1 MSKSRNDQH
10 PAVLNR
16 TMEIAVSA
24 ALLLIGL
31 VVAWDSWRL
40 GARWGSDGPESG
52 YFPFY
57 VGLII
62 AVSAVVILLQA
73 LRGRTPN
80 GRGAFVER
88 GQLRLVMS
96 VLVPAIVYVVAIQ
109 WFGIY
114 LASAVYIAG
123 FMIWLGNYTWW
134 SSALLGV
141 ATSAAVFMMFE
152 IWFQVPLYKGSLY
165 NPLAVFGF

>member
-123 FMIWLGNYTWW
+123 FMIWLGNYPWW